1 MPRLVSWSDTKTED
15 IRVGDWWFCSGW
27 HYPCQVIDYL
37 GNDLWLVDPHHK
49 GRVKMHSRSFKKIS
63 PYWTRT
69 E

>member
-1 MPRLVSWSDTKTED
+1 MARLAVCYDTKTED
-15 IRVGDWWFCSGW
+15 IRIGDWWLCSGW
-27 HYPCQVIDYL
+27 HYPCQVINYL
-37 GNDLWLVDPHHK
+37 GGDMWLVDPHHK